1 MTTLSRITRL
11 SLASTLALTLT
22 ACASD
27 SGGAGQAGA
36 VLYGIVSEGLFGE
49 GEEKPAPP
57 AQVPRDMVAK
67 LQYASIGVTIDN
79 NPQFLFLLAN
89 TTPTDEIYTFGY
101 QVSVVLRGG
110 RLIRTQGLMDDV
122 LGGRWQGEDIVKT
135 SARTGAPVTGVRWME
150 TNERGIGTR
159 EATCTATSLAD
170 EIVTILDTPI
180 VARHVRED
188 CEVPELKWKFTN
200 HFWLIPET
208 GQVWMSVQNVTPR
221 ASPLVIQT
229 LRPAAQPAAA
239 AS

>member
-1 MTTLSRITRL
+1 MIKIPHLSRLT
-11 SLASTLALTLT
+11 AALALMSCLS

-27 SGGAGQAGA
+27 GGGAGQAGA
-36 VLYGIVSEGLFGE
+36 VIYGIVSEGVFGA
-49 GEEKPAPP
+49 GEDKPAPP

-67 LQYASIGVTIDN
+67 LEYASIGVTIDD

-110 RLIRTQGLMDDV
+110 RLIRTQGLTDDV
-122 LGGRWQGEDIVKT
+122 LGGRWEGEDIVKT
-135 SARTGAPVTGVRWME
+135 SARTGAPATGIRWME
-150 TNERGIGTR
+150 TNQRGIGTR
-159 EATCTATSLAD
+159 EASCTATSIAD
-170 EIVTILDTPI
+170 ETVTILETPI
-180 VARHVRED
+180 VTRHVQED
-188 CEVPELKWKFTN
+188 CEVPDLKWRFTN

-208 GQVWMSVQNVTPR
+208 GQIWMSVQNVTPK

-229 LRPAAQPAAA
+229 LRPAARPVAA